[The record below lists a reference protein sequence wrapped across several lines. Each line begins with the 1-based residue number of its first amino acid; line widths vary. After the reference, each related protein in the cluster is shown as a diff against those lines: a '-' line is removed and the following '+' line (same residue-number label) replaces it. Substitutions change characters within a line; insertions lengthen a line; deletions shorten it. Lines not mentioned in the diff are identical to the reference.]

1 MLMYR
6 LNCYCQL
13 VQRNLSP
20 KVLDLTVV
28 TTYLFAVHK
37 DGSLEKMT
45 NFLMRWTSDL
55 NVARDWNMSLML

>member
-37 DGSLEKMT
+37 RLKS
-45 NFLMRWTSDL
+45 
-55 NVARDWNMSLML
+55 